1 MLLRVDPAIFKTFPG
16 VRIGVVVA
24 HGVDNRPASTEV
36 RSFLRQAEQEARR
49 ALTGAVIAEH
59 PRIAPWR
66 DAYRRF
72 GARPKKHPSSIEN
85 LARRVSKAEP
95 LREINNLVDLYNAIS
110 LRHLVPVG
118 GEDLGRIVGG
128 IGLTFAGD
136 SEPAVRLLGDA
147 EARRPSPGEVI
158 YKDDQGA
165 VCRRW
170 NWKEA
175 DRTKLTPETT
185 QALLVIES
193 LPPVT
198 RAELESA
205 VFELERRIA
214 EFCGGVTRTQLLDEQ
229 RLEADLSPR

>member
-1 MLLRVDPAIFKTFPG
+1 MFLRVEPAIFETFPG

-24 HGVDNRPASTEV
+24 HGVDNRGASPEV
-36 RSFLRQAEQEARR
+36 RSLLRQAERETKR
-49 ALTGAVIAEH
+49 ALEGAVMAEH

-72 GARPKKHPSSIEN
+72 GARPKKHLSSIEN
-85 LARRVSKAEP
+85 LARRVSKGEQ
-95 LREINNLVDLYNAIS
+95 LREVNKLVDLYNAIS
-110 LRHLVPVG
+110 LGHLVPVG
-118 GEDLGRIVGG
+118 GEDLGRVVGG
-128 IGLTFAGD
+128 IDLTFAGD
-136 SEPAVRLLGDA
+136 SEPGVRLLGDS
-147 EARRPSPGEVI
+147 EARRPTAGEVI
-158 YKDDQGA
+158 YKDDCGA

-175 DRTKLTPETT
+175 DRTKLTEDTT
-185 QALLVIES
+185 HALLVVES

-205 VFELERRIA
+205 VSELERRVG
-214 EFCGGVTRTQLLDEQ
+214 ELCGGVTRTQLLDEQ